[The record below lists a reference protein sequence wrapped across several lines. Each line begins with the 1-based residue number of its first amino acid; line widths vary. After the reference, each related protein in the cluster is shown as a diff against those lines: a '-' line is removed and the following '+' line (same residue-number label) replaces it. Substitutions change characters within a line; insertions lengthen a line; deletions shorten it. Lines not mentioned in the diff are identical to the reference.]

1 MPDIRLFTD
10 EQISNA
16 VILGL
21 RQRGVEVLSTPDA
34 GRAGMADESHLVF
47 ARDNGYALPAQ
58 DRDFLTLA
66 ATVPD
71 HLGII
76 HVHRSTSIGDT
87 IRGVLLVTSVL
98 TGDEMKGR
106 LEYI

>member
-34 GRAGMADESHLVF
+34 GRDGLADDSHLVF
-47 ARDNGYALPAQ
+47 ARENGYVLLTQ
-58 DRDFLTLA
+58 DQDFLTLA

-71 HLGII
+71 HLGILY
-76 HVHRSTSIGDT
+76 VHQSTSIGDI
-87 IRGVLLVTSVL
+87 IRAVLLVTSVL
-98 TGDEMKGR
+98 TDHEMKGR
-106 LEYI
+106 VEFL

>member
-1 MPDIRLFTD
+1 MPDIRLFAD
-10 EQISNA
+10 EQISKA

-21 RQRGVEVLSTPDA
+21 RQRGVDVLSTPDA
-34 GRAGMADESHLVF
+34 GREGLADESHLVF
-47 ARDNGYALPAQ
+47 ARENGYVLLTQ
-58 DRDFLTLA
+58 DRDFPTLA

-76 HVHRSTSIGDT
+76 YAPQSMSIGDI
-87 IRGVLLVTSVL
+87 IRGVLLVTGVL
-98 TGDEMKGR
+98 TDDEMKGR